1 MISIDNNRHII
12 RNETKENQTVL
23 DQKRK
28 EIAERLREGDVIEI
42 APEKAMFGSFEDFE
56 SFEDF
61 DPRILTFRH
70 QQGTVALVLLD
81 KGVLKF
87 NWGNYKY
94 YISDSFEIG
103 SSLEDIR
110 LRCHNIMSV
119 LVLLDQA
126 FEGRTLFSF
135 DSDGSDRRKISW
147 NQISDWVLECPIKYR
162 SGPILGM
169 FP

>member
-1 MISIDNNRHII
+1 MISIDNNGHII
-12 RNETKENQTVL
+12 RNETKENQTVS

-28 EIAERLREGDVIEI
+28 EIAERLREGSVIED
-42 APEKAMFGSFEDFE
+42 APEKTMFE
-56 SFEDF
+56 SFEDL
-61 DPRILTFRH
+61 DPRIFTFRH
-70 QQGTVALVLLD
+70 QQGTVALVFLD

-103 SSLEDIR
+103 SPLEDIR
-110 LRCHNIMSV
+110 LRCYNIMSV
-119 LVLLDQA
+119 LMFLDQA

-147 NQISDWVLECPIKYR
+147 KQISDWVSKCPIKYR
-162 SGPILGM
+162 SEPILRLSPG
-169 FP
+169 FID

>member
-70 QQGTVALVLLD
+70 QQGTVALVFLD

-103 SSLEDIR
+103 SSLEDI
-110 LRCHNIMSV
+110 
-119 LVLLDQA
+119 
-126 FEGRTLFSF
+126 
-135 DSDGSDRRKISW
+135 
-147 NQISDWVLECPIKYR
+147 
-162 SGPILGM
+162 
-169 FP
+169 